1 MRRAL
6 SQLRNFV
13 LAGLLLLS
21 AAQPMFGMDLQ
32 GQDKGNTNTWSS
44 VNLQGWLELDY
55 IPFRVYFNNGSAGTY
70 TVNLDFPHLSGTTPG
85 FEDLTSF
92 KAYSSNVVFTSPPV
106 LITDPSGT
114 WTYVFTVRVTD
125 SNPA

>member
-1 MRRAL
+1 MRSAL

-13 LAGLLLLS
+13 LAGFLVLS

-32 GQDKGNTNTWSS
+32 GQNKGDTGAWSS

-55 IPFRVYFNNGSAGTY
+55 IPFRVYFNSGSAGTY
-70 TVNLDFPHLSGTTPG
+70 TVNLDFPHLIGTTPG

-92 KAYSSNVVFTSPPV
+92 TAYRSNIV
-106 LITDPSGT
+106 
-114 WTYVFTVRVTD
+114 
-125 SNPA
+125 